1 MGEDKWPEGPTRKRW
16 FERGREYERGR
27 LDEAEEEDKGRSLLE
42 KIAEEE
48 RQNIGRN
55 LKRLKGL

>member
-1 MGEDKWPEGPTRKRW
+1 MRDYDKVEIRIARRRTRKS
-16 FERGREYERGR
+16 
-27 LDEAEEEDKGRSLLE
+27 EEPQKEENKGRSLLE